1 MRILGVD
8 PSLYVAGF
16 GLIEAN
22 GGGLRLI
29 EAGVLAPERGQTLSE
44 RLADLQRGILE
55 IVRSFKPDAMVVEQ
69 VFSRGAFP
77 RTALLMAHARGALV
91 CSAGL
96 CSLPVFDYAATSVKK
111 ALVGRGAATKEQVA
125 AMVVHAL
132 HLRRTPSPEDVTDA
146 LALAIA
152 HALRCLSDLGRGAV
166 AR

>member
-1 MRILGVD
+1 VRILGVD
-8 PSLYVAGF
+8 PSLYVTGY
-16 GLIEAN
+16 GVIETN
-22 GGGLRLI
+22 GGILRLL

-55 IVRSFKPDAMVVEQ
+55 IVTSFKPDAMVVEQ

-96 CSLPVFDYAATSVKK
+96 CALPVFDYAATHVKK

-132 HLRRTPSPEDVTDA
+132 RLKSTPSPEDVTDA

-152 HALRCLSDLGRGAV
+152 HSRRCAADLARGAA

>member
-1 MRILGVD
+1 VRILGVD
-8 PSLYVAGF
+8 PSLYVTGY
-16 GLIEAN
+16 GVIETS
-22 GGGLRLI
+22 GGILRLI

-55 IVRSFKPDAMVVEQ
+55 IVKSFKPDAMVVEQ

-132 HLRRTPSPEDVTDA
+132 CLTSTPSPEDVTDA

-152 HALRCLSDLGRGAV
+152 HARRCSTDLGRGAA

>member
-1 MRILGVD
+1 MD
-8 PSLYVAGF
+8 PSLNVTGYGV
-16 GLIEAN
+16 IDDS
-22 GGGLRLI
+22 GGVLRLL
-29 EAGVLAPERGQTLSE
+29 EAGVLAPARGQSLSE
-44 RLADLQRGILE
+44 RLADLQRGMID

-91 CSAGL
+91 CSAGI
-96 CSLPVFDYAATSVKK
+96 CSLPVFDYAATRVKK

-125 AMVVHAL
+125 AMVVLAL
-132 HLRRTPSPEDVTDA
+132 RLRRTPTPEDVTDA

-152 HALRCLSDLGRGAV
+152 HARRCSAANGHKA